1 MPEEQLASQTFSN
14 PPQNPSTTPGQAKQD
29 VGEVAYNVEFND
41 SLLST
46 QTWNNPRY
54 DGCQTETQNINK
66 FTVGDI
72 TYGKTAATQRYTRNI
87 YLGETITPATSSVS
101 ELNDNIPFFTPF
113 SGFSYV
119 ISKEYI
125 TINDDDTVE
134 KITFDNTSTGVNN
147 RNGYYRSFTEDFGIG
162 TNCSLLILDNN
173 IQNNL
178 QDEYNI
184 YLTGGRLSQI
194 LYHNNGSG
202 SFADSLPQIASL
214 GSFTKIFKFNGAA
227 GITNG
232 PEWIIRNN
240 PDVVKINSSISSGV
254 YTGTGSINTFMNDI
268 KSNMDSSPYNRY
280 FLTVASAS
288 GNTVQYNSSV
298 NYTSRDDEPKTL
310 FVPPTVDKTPT
321 ATATFEIQKIVA
333 PGTGVNDDFVVF
345 SNKLTPAAG
354 TNILGVD
361 YYISKFNDD
370 VPAIL
375 LDLNYNSE
383 LPNGL
388 TPGNVVNTDGTINF
402 EALPGFSG
410 PKFVIIPDNLHPYL
424 KDNLNYF
431 LNQAGLLDSTQPFT
445 INPKNRQLS

>member
-1 MPEEQLASQTFSN
+1 MPDLDTLYPAN
-14 PPQNPSTTPGQAKQD
+14 PPQNPSTTPGQVKQD

-46 QTWNNPRY
+46 KTWNNPRY
-54 DGCQTETQNINK
+54 DGCQTETQAINK

-72 TYGKTAATQRYTRNI
+72 TYGKTAAAQRYTRNI
-87 YLGETITPATSSVS
+87 YIGEAVVPATSSIG
-101 ELNDNIPFFTPF
+101 EINDNIPFFTPF

-119 ISKEYI
+119 ISKEFI
-125 TINDDDTVE
+125 TINDDDTIE
-134 KITFDNTSTGVNN
+134 KITFDNTNSGTNN

-162 TNCSLLILDNN
+162 TNCSLLILDSN

-194 LYHNNGSG
+194 LYHDNGTG
-202 SFADSLPQIASL
+202 AFATTLPQIASL

-227 GITNG
+227 GITDN
-232 PEWIIRNN
+232 PEWTIRNN
-240 PDVVKINSSISSGV
+240 PDVISIDSSITPGT
-254 YTGTGSINTFMNDI
+254 YTTTSSINTFIEDI

-280 FLTVASAS
+280 FLTVTQPTSSTREYSS
-288 GNTVQYNSSV
+288 GI
-298 NYTSRDDEPKTL
+298 NYTTSGDEIGTL

-321 ATATFEIQKIVA
+321 AIATFEIQNTRT
-333 PGTGVNDDFVVF
+333 PGTGVNDDFVIF
-345 SNKLTPAAG
+345 SNKLTPVAG
-354 TNILGVD
+354 TNLLGID

-370 VPAIL
+370 VPAVL
-375 LDLNYNSE
+375 LKLKYNTE

-410 PKFVIIPDNLHPYL
+410 PKFVLIPDNLHPYL
-424 KDNLNYF
+424 KENLNYF
-431 LNQAGLLDSTQPFT
+431 LNQAGLLDSNQPFT
-445 INPKNRQLS
+445 INPRNRQLS